1 MQKKSAEEVLKTMT
15 ELLLSYLEELYEYK
29 DEDGQQFQYGERV
42 AYTECLECIQEWEYA
57 ELNGLDFDIEEK
69 YPL

>member
-29 DEDGQQFQYGERV
+29 DEEGQQFQ
-42 AYTECLECIQEWEYA
+42 
-57 ELNGLDFDIEEK
+57 
-69 YPL
+69 

>member
-29 DEDGQQFQYGERV
+29 DEQGQQFQYGERV
-42 AYTECLECIQEWEYA
+42 AYTKCLECIQEWEYA